1 MLNGRPLY
9 DSLADR
15 RYFVVPSAWDPLVR
29 ATGQGLNVLLAGE
42 RGSGKTTLL
51 RRLQASLR
59 EQGATLY
66 CDLVVDA
73 TGRRSRMP
81 ALLLEAGGCPPTAR

>member
-9 DSLADR
+9 DNLADR
-15 RYFVVPSAWDPLVR
+15 RYFVVPPAWDPLVR

-51 RRLQASLR
+51 RRLQATLR
-59 EQGATLY
+59 DEGAP
-66 CDLVVDA
+66 VA
-73 TGRRSRMP
+73 F
-81 ALLLEAGGCPPTAR
+81 AEAGDVGSAFALATACAMQ